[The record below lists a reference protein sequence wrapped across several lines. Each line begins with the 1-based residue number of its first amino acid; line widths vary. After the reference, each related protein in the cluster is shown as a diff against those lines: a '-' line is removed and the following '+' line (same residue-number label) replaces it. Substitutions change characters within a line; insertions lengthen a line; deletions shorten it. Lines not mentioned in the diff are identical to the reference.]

1 MGSGKITT
9 DTGLTAWSPIIMASV
24 WGIAKEKGVLLQ
36 IEVRANLLW
45 VVKEVHLP
53 DVLDEDYQCR
63 PNMILVQSRFVTF
76 ATESIWRELG
86 EESWRVVLK
95 EGCSH
100 ATGTPLEKNFGDMNF
115 PSFLLLGSVP
125 FLKLSTPGVLRSDL
139 AHNHQVHKRFDPIY
153 NDARQRIQNLGTFGP
168 FGCTRGVGLV
178 SCYL

>member
-1 MGSGKITT
+1 MKRIGRRVLESRIKGGLFTCHR
-9 DTGLTAWSPIIMASV
+9 DTSR
-24 WGIAKEKGVLLQ
+24 E
-36 IEVRANLLW
+36 ELW
-45 VVKEVHLP
+45 RL
-53 DVLDEDYQCR
+53 
-63 PNMILVQSRFVTF
+63 
-76 ATESIWRELG
+76 
-86 EESWRVVLK
+86 
-95 EGCSH
+95 
-100 ATGTPLEKNFGDMNF
+100 MNF